1 MKKLSWNKLLHDERR
16 KTRATKKRESTN
28 TEKGRVELE
37 RDYDR
42 ILFATPTRRLADKTQ
57 VFPLEKNDSV
67 RTRLTH
73 SHEVANLARSIGVR
87 VAFDHT
93 KEVFGRA
100 ANKWQVQRT
109 VPALL
114 AAIGLSHDL
123 GNPPFGHQGEEA
135 IQAWFRD
142 RHTDNEDVLYG
153 KIHPDFLNFDGNA
166 QSFRLLARLQ
176 TLNDDFGLNLTD
188 ATLASLLK
196 YPTFHDSGHKN
207 AYDKWGIFES
217 EREIAEE
224 VWRHTGLE
232 EGQRHPL
239 TYIMEACDDIAYS
252 VIDAEDTVKKGYAS
266 FYDLIDYLAHH
277 ARGDDVMKHVIK
289 ESRALNRKFKKSE
302 ELSSPELIDLSM
314 QMFRVLAIFQ
324 MVDSAVEAFVANV
337 DKMMA
342 GIIDPDFKLI
352 KHARAARLCKTLKDF
367 NMKHGFRHKDVLRL
381 ELQGNNYIQSMMDML
396 WSAIVKDTDNE
407 AFNKYGYQRI
417 SENYRRVYESAT
429 ADIKKRQA
437 KLDEKNKA
445 LPQGKTVA
453 VLSDVDQQ
461 ALLNARCQ
469 LLCDAVSGMTDSYL
483 ISLHEELRPLYDG
496 YRRKG

>member
-1 MKKLSWNKLLHDERR
+1 MKTLNWDALLHDERR
-16 KTRATKKRESTN
+16 KTRAGAGESTH

-37 RDYDR
+37 RDFDR

-87 VAFDHT
+87 IAFDHT
-93 KEVFGRA
+93 EVVFGQGS
-100 ANKWQVQRT
+100 KGWQVERT

-135 IQAWFRD
+135 IQAWFRK
-142 RHTDNEDVLYG
+142 RNGTDELFQG
-153 KIHPDFLNFDGNA
+153 QCHPDFLQFDGNA

-196 YPTFHDSGHKN
+196 YPSFHDTNDNG
-207 AYDKWGIFES
+207 YEKWGIFES
-217 EREIAEE
+217 ERKIAEE
-224 VWRHTGLE
+224 IWKHTGLE

-239 TYIMEACDDIAYS
+239 AYIMEACDDIAYS

-266 FYDLIDYLAHH
+266 FYDLMDYLKHH
-277 ARGDDVMKHVIK
+277 SAGDDVIRKVLKSSWAKNK
-289 ESRALNRKFKKSE
+289 EFKESE
-302 ELSSPELIDLSM
+302 ELSSPELIDMSM
-314 QMFRVLAIFQ
+314 QMFRVFAIFH
-324 MVDSAVEAFVANV
+324 MVDTATKAFVTHV
-337 DKMMA
+337 PDMLA
-342 GIIDPDFKLI
+342 GTIARDFKLI
-352 KHARAARLCKTLKDF
+352 KQASAAKLCKTLKEF
-367 NMKHGFRHKDVLRL
+367 NAKHGFRHKDVLRL

-396 WSAIVKDTDNE
+396 WSAIAKDTDNE

-417 SENYRRVYESAT
+417 SENYRRTYEDAT
-429 ADIKKRQA
+429 ADIRERQE
-437 KLDEKNKA
+437 KLKENK
-445 LPQGKTVA
+445 LLTNE
-453 VLSDVDQQ
+453 DQR
-461 ALLNARCQ
+461 ALLYAQCQ

-483 ISLHEELRPLYDG
+483 ISLHDELRPLYDG
-496 YRRKG
+496 YHRNG

>member
-1 MKKLSWNKLLHDERR
+1 MKELNWDALLHDERR
-16 KTRATKKRESTN
+16 KTRAEEGESTN
-28 TEKGRVELE
+28 TEKGRVQLE

-87 VAFDHT
+87 IAFDHAE
-93 KEVFGRA
+93 EVFGPEA
-100 ANKWQVQRT
+100 DQWQVQRT

-135 IQAWFRD
+135 IQAWFRE
-142 RHTDNEDVLYG
+142 RHEEEDGALEG

-196 YPTFHDSGHKN
+196 YPSFHDSGDKN

-217 EREIAEE
+217 ERKIALEI
-224 VWRHTGLE
+224 WKFTGLE

-266 FYDLIDYLAHH
+266 FYDLMDYLEHH
-277 ARGDDVMKHVIK
+277 SEEDAVIDGVL
-289 ESRALNRKFKKSE
+289 ESSWERNKKFKKSE
-302 ELSSPELIDLSM
+302 ELSSPELIDMSM
-314 QMFRVLAIFQ
+314 QMFRVFAIFQ
-324 MVDSAVEAFVANV
+324 MVDSAVDAFVAHI
-337 DKMMA
+337 DDMMA
-342 GIIDPDFKLI
+342 GTIAPDFKLI
-352 KHARAARLCKTLKDF
+352 KHARAAKLCKTLKAF
-367 NMKHGFRHKDVLRL
+367 NAKHGFRHKDVLRL

-407 AFNKYGYQRI
+407 AFNKYGYRRI

-429 ADIKKRQA
+429 ADIKKRQDELDQANEDLPDGAA
-437 KLDEKNKA
+437 K
-445 LPQGKTVA
+445 A
-453 VLSDVDQQ
+453 VLSDEDQRV
-461 ALLNARCQ
+461 LLNARCQ

-496 YRRKG
+496 YRR